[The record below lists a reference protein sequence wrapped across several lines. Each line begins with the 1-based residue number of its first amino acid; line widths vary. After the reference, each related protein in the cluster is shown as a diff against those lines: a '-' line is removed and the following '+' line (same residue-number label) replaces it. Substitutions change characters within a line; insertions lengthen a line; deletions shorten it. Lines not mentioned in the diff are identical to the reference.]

1 MTRRLPF
8 AGVRPLV
15 AKDARILR
23 RSPLLVGLLVVYP
36 LLVALLLGV
45 ALSGGPAKP
54 TIALVDQVPQDQS
67 TIDLG
72 SDVLNLSQYAKDLVD
87 GTNVVAVDSPAD
99 AEKLVRDGDAAGAVI
114 IPRDT
119 VDRLRKVLS
128 LSGSDQLPTV
138 RVLTNDADPIEARAI
153 REMIA
158 GRLADANAEIGARLI
173 DVSSQYLGILTTG
186 GNLRLFGSS
195 REIIGLQS
203 AADILGRVA
212 ARLPAGSDRDDVLR
226 VQRFAEMAVSNMEMA
241 QPLLRSVAD
250 PIAVERSSVTG
261 PAVSLDVYAAAV
273 AATVSLLLV
282 AVFLGAGLIALERE
296 DRTFGRLLRSSVAVR
311 TLLTAKTLLAGG
323 LSACVGLV
331 VCAGLA
337 VFLGLDAGRSPLWLL
352 AVVAGGVA
360 SGALGVALGALATE
374 VRAASLLAILVL
386 VPVIVLGLVPD
397 GATSNAVG
405 TVIDV
410 ASAVVPFRAAL
421 DLVTAALAHGPVI
434 APLIHLIVLIA
445 AWSLVAG
452 WAVRRTSRRP
462 A

>member
-1 MTRRLPF
+1 MSSRCLLRS
-8 AGVRPLV
+8 VRPLV

-45 ALSGGPAKP
+45 ALAGGPAKP
-54 TIALVDQVPQDQS
+54 TLVLVDQVPADRS

-72 SDVLNLSQYAKDLVD
+72 SQVLDVGDYAERLVD
-87 GTNVVAVDSPAD
+87 RTTVVRAKTPAE
-99 AEKLVRDGDAAGAVI
+99 AERMVRDGDAVGAVI
-114 IPRDT
+114 IPPDT

-128 LSGSDQLPTV
+128 LAGSEDLPTV
-138 RVLTNDADPIEARAI
+138 RVLTNDADPVQARAI
-153 REMIA
+153 REMVA
-158 GRLADANAEIGARLI
+158 GRLAEANDEIGARLI

-203 AADILGRVA
+203 AAEILGRVA
-212 ARLPAGSDRDDVLR
+212 ARLPAGDDRNDVLR
-226 VQRFAEMAVSNMEMA
+226 VQQFAEMAVRNMQLA

-261 PAVSLDVYAAAV
+261 PAVPLDVYAAAV
-273 AATVSLLLV
+273 AAAVSLLLV

-296 DRTFGRLLRSSVAVR
+296 DRTFGRLLRSAVSIR
-311 TLLTAKTLLAGG
+311 SLLTAKTLLAGG
-323 LSACVGLV
+323 LAAVVALV

-337 VFLGLDAGRSPLWLL
+337 VFLGLDAGRIPLWLL
-352 AVVAGGVA
+352 AVGVAGVA
-360 SGALGVALGALATE
+360 SGALGVALGALAPE

-397 GATSNAVG
+397 GATSSAVG
-405 TVIDV
+405 TVIDGV
-410 ASAVVPFRAAL
+410 SAIVPFRPAL
-421 DLVTAALAHGPVI
+421 DAVTAALAHGPI
-434 APLIHLIVLIA
+434 IGPLVHLVVLTA
-445 AWSLVAG
+445 VWSLLAWWG
-452 WAVRRTSRRP
+452 VRRTAGR
-462 A
+462 AG

>member
-1 MTRRLPF
+1 MSRPGI
-8 AGVRPLV
+8 AGDVRPLV
-15 AKDARILR
+15 GKDARILR

-45 ALSGGPAKP
+45 ALAGGPAKP
-54 TIALVDQVPQDQS
+54 TLVLVDQVPADRS

-72 SDVLNLSQYAKDLVD
+72 SQVLDVGDYAERLVE
-87 GTNVVAVDSPAD
+87 GTTVVRAD
-99 AEKLVRDGDAAGAVI
+99 TAAEAERMVRDGDAVGAVI
-114 IPRDT
+114 IPPDT

-128 LSGSDQLPTV
+128 LAGSEDLPTV
-138 RVLTNDADPIEARAI
+138 RVLTNDADPVQARAI
-153 REMIA
+153 REMVS
-158 GRLADANAEIGARLI
+158 GRLAEANDEIGKRLI

-203 AADILGRVA
+203 AAEILGRVA
-212 ARLPAGSDRDDVLR
+212 DRLPAGSDRDDVVR
-226 VQRFAEMAVSNMEMA
+226 VQEFAEMAVRNMQLA

-296 DRTFGRLLRSSVAVR
+296 DRTFGRLLRSAVSIR
-311 TLLTAKTLLAGG
+311 SLLTAKTLLAGG
-323 LSACVGLV
+323 LAALVALV

-337 VFLGLDAGRSPLWLL
+337 VFLDLDAVRIPLWLL
-352 AVVAGGVA
+352 AVIVGGVA
-360 SGALGVALGALATE
+360 SGALGVALGALAPE

-386 VPVIVLGLVPD
+386 VPVIVLGLVPE
-397 GATSNAVG
+397 GATSSGVG
-405 TVIDV
+405 TVIDGV
-410 ASAVVPFRAAL
+410 SAIVPFRPAL
-421 DLVTAALAHGPVI
+421 DLVTSALAHGPVV
-434 APLIHLIVLIA
+434 APLVHLLVLVA
-445 AWSLVAG
+445 AWSVVG
-452 WAVRRTSRRP
+452 WWGVRRTMS
-462 A
+462 